1 MHCNSIIQKIC
12 QTHKNT
18 IKKTAALLSYPKL
31 FDNLHLCQH
40 YWIFLTK
47 FEKYLDHLYDEDTE
61 MTSTWSKK
69 KDCPVQSIPDANI
82 IEAFFGRST
91 LTQFLRKESV
101 LLFRLLCVHQ
111 LQRPGHNDNSPTK
124 RLT

>member
-1 MHCNSIIQKIC
+1 MAYLQKVR
-12 QTHKNT
+12 QTHKSS
-18 IKKTAALLSYPKL
+18 KKAAALLFYPKH
-31 FDNLHLCQH
+31 FDYLHLCQ
-40 YWIFLTK
+40 YYLIFSQNS
-47 FEKYLDHLYDEDTE
+47 EKNPDHFYEEDTE

-69 KDCPVQSIPDANI
+69 KDCPVQSINDANI

-111 LQRPGHNDNSPTK
+111 LQ
-124 RLT
+124 